1 MRVASTE
8 ETAQGAS
15 CNDVSP
21 YCLWNETCVNG
32 RCESLC
38 LGTECSQPNH
48 ECHVHREEGAEK
60 GVPKCVEK
68 GAEMPSTCHGVCRER
83 GYWKDEEC
91 DLECYSYA
99 CEFDGG
105 DCDPGLYCN
114 DLSPYCLWNETCVNH
129 DGTSFGRCESLCL
142 DHECPQDHDCQVHR
156 EEGAEKG
163 VPQCVEKDPSVTTQ
177 PPPTPASPTP
187 MLTAEQEAVLTD
199 WIGQGT
205 SLQLLYTGTSEAWSY
220 DDFVDKVVDG
230 AGGLVLVIWK
240 DRYTFGC
247 FLDCGLRLPAEHPVE
262 QDYIAFDCP
271 MCFFSLEGHFDAPTR
286 MPIGDVNMQGVS
298 VSRRG
303 SARAPLWWG
312 VAHLVIS
319 YMQYLSIGWTPDNDT
334 DSSVGLDS
342 MMQFIKAPDVP
353 DGYSGVRGYNNSA
366 LLAGHDT
373 YKADEMLVLRVT

>member
-1 MRVASTE
+1 MRCRRRVTVCVVRRTTGRMASVTLSVTTMRVASTE

-177 PPPTPASPTP
+177 PPPTP
-187 MLTAEQEAVLTD
+187 
-199 WIGQGT
+199 
-205 SLQLLYTGTSEAWSY
+205 
-220 DDFVDKVVDG
+220 
-230 AGGLVLVIWK
+230 
-240 DRYTFGC
+240 
-247 FLDCGLRLPAEHPVE
+247 
-262 QDYIAFDCP
+262 
-271 MCFFSLEGHFDAPTR
+271 
-286 MPIGDVNMQGVS
+286 
-298 VSRRG
+298 VSRRATDACIPTYLHRTAIINSSIEA
-303 SARAPLWWG
+303 SASRSVRSACVCAG
-312 VAHLVIS
+312 VPHTHA
-319 YMQYLSIGWTPDNDT
+319 
-334 DSSVGLDS
+334 DS
-342 MMQFIKAPDVP
+342 
-353 DGYSGVRGYNNSA
+353 
-366 LLAGHDT
+366 
-373 YKADEMLVLRVT
+373 